1 MVKKLYASE
10 ENTSFF
16 IIDSKNF
23 DIVYMNDAFIKY
35 LGYENY
41 SEVSKLLKNDFS
53 NLLNDDG
60 LKKLECNFDT
70 SIISLKLKSKEE
82 ALLTTNLV
90 VKTLK
95 IKNNELIFGYIKQK
109 NSKNLTYDFTYE
121 EGKPTESR
129 FLEFV
134 SRSIAINRMYDFD
147 KYALLY
153 LSLNLENL
161 KLTKDENYSKIY
173 FSEDLKNIFNTSF
186 VSKVGDS
193 NFLIYAKDLTLYA
206 KIYHLNDDINKRT
219 GYNSLNFKVG
229 IYKINNNQSTL
240 QMVKSAKETCKIIQN
255 HDQVIYKYYNE
266 EILSEQKIYEYVT
279 NNLEKAINEN
289 EIEVF
294 YQPVVRTINNTLCS
308 VEALSRWNTQ
318 EFGLLPPSS
327 FIGPLED
334 TKQIEKLDTY
344 VFELICKDLRNKL
357 DNNLEYVPI
366 SFNLSRLDFVLMDP
380 FQMVLKTTNKYD
392 IPHKLIKIE
401 ITETVV
407 MSNPDS
413 IKNIISKFKSEGF
426 EIWMDDFG
434 SAYSSLNMLKEFEL
448 DEIKLDLVFLKNLNE
463 KSKIIIKNII
473 SMAKNLGIQTL
484 CEGVETKEQFDFLKS
499 IGCEKAQGYLFSKP
513 ERFSDMIN
521 AIKGKKIE
529 IEKPKYRDY
538 FKKLSNI
545 NFQTDLSICLMN
557 VSNKAVSIYY
567 LNEACKKI
575 LAIANI
581 NNEKEFENKINSS
594 DVNLKQKLLSFKTKT
609 NFIHLINGHLFKV
622 SAKNLSNYEDDYLY
636 LLNIE
641 LLNAQEVDKVSNFD
655 KTIREIS
662 QVFQSMVC
670 LDFNNDKFDI
680 ISAENC
686 IIDET
691 IVSLNEGI
699 QKIKNYI
706 YVSDLKKFDQF
717 FNVDTLNKKIENDKE
732 NYVSEI
738 FRFYKDTKEIVRTNV
753 IIILISREE
762 KKYLLVA
769 RNLTI
774 DEEIK
779 LNDITKILRARE
791 DILNVSKDQI
801 SSYDMFISI
810 IKSGLGNYY
819 FKDNNHRFLGASD
832 KFLELIE
839 IQQIS
844 QIIGFKDVELGLNVS
859 NNKLYQLEHNVLVNN
874 VEIKNEKI
882 NFIKNGK
889 MLEVT
894 LNIFPIYENKKI
906 KGLFAEIIDL
916 NSFNTDNEHVLNYN
930 QFIDTYLKYY
940 DQYKYYDEYFV
951 TYKIELNK
959 LDEVKKTLGIEF
971 VKKIESA
978 VLQKLINKFGNVTSI
993 AHIGYGKFMV
1003 IRNLIDNDSVETLKK
1018 DLFNTIFNLKSID
1031 NVEITIFN
1039 KIETYIC
1046 NDKVD
1051 ENIEYILKTLEV

>member
-1 MVKKLYASE
+1 MVKNLYASE
-10 ENTSFF
+10 ENTSFI

-23 DIVYMNDAFIKY
+23 DIVYINDAFIKY
-35 LGYENY
+35 LGYENF
-41 SEVSKLLKNDFS
+41 SELNVLLKNDFS
-53 NLLNDDG
+53 NLLNDSDI
-60 LKKLECNFDT
+60 KKLECNFDAT
-70 SIISLKLKSKEE
+70 SISLKLKNKEK
-82 ALLTTNLV
+82 AILKTDLI
-90 VKTLK
+90 VKTVK

-109 NSKNLTYDFTYE
+109 NNKNFIYDFSYE
-121 EGKPTESR
+121 EGIPSKSR

-134 SRSIAINRMYDFD
+134 SRNIAINKKYDFD

-153 LSLNLENL
+153 LSVNLENL
-161 KLTKDENYSKIY
+161 KLNKDEKYCKIY
-173 FSEDLKNIFNTSF
+173 FSEDLKNVFNTSF
-186 VSKVGDS
+186 VSKDGDS

-219 GYNSLNFKVG
+219 GYNSLNFNVG
-229 IYKINNNQSTL
+229 IYQINNNQSIL
-240 QMVKSAKETCKIIQN
+240 QIVESAKKTCKIIQN
-255 HDQVIYKYYNE
+255 DDQVIYKYYND
-266 EILSEQKIYEYVT
+266 EIILKQKIYEYVT
-279 NNLEKAINEN
+279 NNLDKAIKEN

-308 VEALSRWNTQ
+308 AEALSRWNSK

-407 MSNPDS
+407 MSNPDI
-413 IKNIISKFKSEGF
+413 IKNIISKFKNEGF

-513 ERFSDMIN
+513 KRFSDMIN
-521 AIKGKKIE
+521 IIKDKKIE

-567 LNEACKKI
+567 LNEACKKN
-575 LAIANI
+575 LAVANI
-581 NNEKEFENKINSS
+581 NDEKVFENKINAS
-594 DVNLKQKLLSFKTKT
+594 DFNLKQKLLSFKTKT
-609 NFIHLINGHLFKV
+609 NFIHVINGHLFKV

-641 LLNAQEVDKVSNFD
+641 LLNPQEVDKVSNFD
-655 KTIREIS
+655 KTLREIS
-662 QVFQSMVC
+662 QVFKSMVC

-680 ISAENC
+680 ISSGNY
-686 IIDET
+686 IIDNT
-691 IVSLNEGI
+691 IVSLNEGL
-699 QKIKNYI
+699 QKIRKYI
-706 YVSDLKKFDQF
+706 YVTDLKKFEEL
-717 FNVDTLNKKIENDKE
+717 FNVDSLNKKFDNDKE
-732 NYVSEI
+732 NYVSDV
-738 FRFYKDTKEIVRTNV
+738 FRFYKSNKEIVRTNV

-762 KKYLLVA
+762 KKYLLCA

-779 LNDITKILRARE
+779 LNDITKLLRARE
-791 DILNVSKDQI
+791 DILNVSKDNI

-832 KFLELIE
+832 KFLELIDVNH
-839 IQQIS
+839 IS
-844 QIIGFKDVELGLNVS
+844 QIIGFKDVEVGLNVS
-859 NNKLYQLEHNVLVNN
+859 NNKLYQLEHNTLVNN

-894 LNIFPIYENKKI
+894 LNIFPIYENKKV
-906 KGLFAEIIDL
+906 KGLFAEIVDL
-916 NSFNTDNEHVLNYN
+916 NSFNIDNTHVLNYN

-951 TYKIELNK
+951 TYKIELTK
-959 LDEVKKTLGIEF
+959 LDEVKKTLGIKF
-971 VKKIESA
+971 VKKIENA
-978 VLQKLINKFGNVTSI
+978 VLHELINKFGNVISI
-993 AHIGYGKFMV
+993 AHIGYGKIMV
-1003 IRNLIDNDSVETLKK
+1003 IRNLIDNDSIESFKN
-1018 DLFNTIFNLKSID
+1018 DLYNTIFNLNSID

-1039 KIETYIC
+1039 EIETYIC
-1046 NDKVD
+1046 NDKVE
-1051 ENIEYILKTLEV
+1051 ENIEYILKIAEV